1 MSDKLIVEG
10 LRVLAEQTRRPLR
23 PSSTINKGLVKNI
36 FGHKSAIAQN
46 VLPNYTPS
54 KPTTP
59 DPRLQYTMDTNTPKN
74 SLGVNRP
81 IAPTV
86 NAAEFMRA
94 NRIKQQID
102 LDQLETKN
110 YLKKLFN
117 PEYDPTSKITR
128 KPTTNDLRNIN
139 SKQRSK
145 YAAYLS
151 NNPGVT
157 SGGTLEKN
165 IGPFS
170 GKNINPYVIPDIS
183 RMPYDSSISKDIT
196 DRNFRVNKKASI

>member
-23 PSSTINKGLVKNI
+23 PSSTINK
-36 FGHKSAIAQN
+36 S
-46 VLPNYTPS
+46 
-54 KPTTP
+54 P

-81 IAPTV
+81 IAPTD
-86 NAAEFMRA
+86 NAAEFMRT
-94 NRIKQQID
+94 NRFIHKRV
-102 LDQLETKN
+102 LDKLETDN
-110 YLKKLFN
+110 MLKKLFN
-117 PEYDPTSKITR
+117 PEYDPTAKITR

-183 RMPYDSSISKDIT
+183 RLPYDSSISKDIT

>member
-23 PSSTINKGLVKNI
+23 
-36 FGHKSAIAQN
+36 
-46 VLPNYTPS
+46 

-59 DPRLQYTMDTNTPKN
+59 DPRLQYTIKTNSPKN

-81 IAPTV
+81 IAPTAG
-86 NAAEFMRA
+86 AAEMMRM
-94 NRIKQQID
+94 NRIKHQMD
-102 LDQLETKN
+102 LDKLETKN
-110 YLKKLFN
+110 YFKKLFN
-117 PEYDPTSKITR
+117 PDYDPTAKITR
-128 KPTTNDLRNIN
+128 KPTTNDLQNMN
-139 SKQRSK
+139 SKQINK
-145 YAAYLS
+145 YYTYLS

-183 RMPYDSSISKDIT
+183 RMPYDSPISKDIT